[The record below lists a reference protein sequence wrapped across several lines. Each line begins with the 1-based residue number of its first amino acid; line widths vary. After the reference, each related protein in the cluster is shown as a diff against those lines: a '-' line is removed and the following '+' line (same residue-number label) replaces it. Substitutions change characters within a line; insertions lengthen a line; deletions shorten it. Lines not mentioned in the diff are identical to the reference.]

1 MKITKEEII
10 HVGKLARLHLDD
22 DAVAL
27 YEKQL
32 GEILDYMDTLNQLDT
47 AGVTPTFHT
56 VSINNAFREDE
67 VRPSIA
73 VERAVANAPESED
86 DSFVVPKVIG

>member
-22 DAVAL
+22 TAVAL

-32 GEILDYMDTLNQLDT
+32 GDILDYVDTLNRLDT
-47 AGVTPTFHT
+47 QGVVPTSHAI
-56 VSINNAFREDE
+56 VINNAFRDDV
-67 VRPSIA
+67 VRPSIS
-73 VERAVANAPESED
+73 VDRALANAPEPED
-86 DSFVVPKVIG
+86 GSFVVPKIIR